1 MLYSISETARL
12 LKVSVSLIKVKI
24 KEGVITPKEIIGNK
38 GTRYFTR
45 EEIER
50 NALEYARER
59 QFERESRLEAYKR
72 STSSIVP
79 KKTLFSSFK
88 KLCSAVL

>member
-50 NALEYARER
+50 FGKTRNIEFMDCDFMTYEELLVEY
-59 QFERESRLEAYKR
+59 
-72 STSSIVP
+72 
-79 KKTLFSSFK
+79 K
-88 KLCSAVL
+88 KLINGADR